1 MSNPSISNPY
11 AQYLGELAPLAVL
24 AETPSRLAAID
35 PEKYGTPW
43 APGKWTYG
51 QIIAHLADCEV
62 AFAFRL
68 RQAAAEDHSV
78 VQPFDQDLWAD
89 TYPSADP
96 ALALSVFTSVRAWM
110 LAFLRAL
117 PPETFDKPVTHPER
131 GEITFRTIVEIIA
144 GHDRNHLAQL

>member
-1 MSNPSISNPY
+1 MSNPY
-11 AQYLGELAPLAVL
+11 AKYLGDLDPLPVL
-24 AETPSRLAAID
+24 AETPARLAAID
-35 PEKYGTPW
+35 PANYGTPW

-68 RQAAAEDHSV
+68 RQAAAEDHYV
-78 VQPFDQDLWAD
+78 VQPFDQDRWAD
-89 TYPSADP
+89 TYPTADP
-96 ALALSVFTSVRAWM
+96 AAALAVFTSVRQWT

-117 PPETFDKPVTHPER
+117 PPETMDKPVSHPER